1 MTSGVHTVF
10 FVSLATF
17 ELGPQGRILRLAK
30 GWQARGYSTAIVALQ
45 GDGVL
50 GERERALGVPIHVLT
65 KHDKR
70 ILRAGRLDAMRAV
83 RSFVACERPKLV
95 FALETLVDWHV
106 KLGLLGRDEPIVT
119 LLGIDRWKWERKL
132 YRRAMFRAL
141 APRTS
146 ALIGNSTRCLD
157 GYRRVLGADAVD
169 PIPKAVVPNPVD
181 GQEFT
186 PLFERRHDELV
197 IGAIGRLAEQ
207 KGFDLL
213 LRAAATLPATI
224 GGRKLRVRIQGSGPD
239 ESALRELARDVER
252 NGIAVEFL
260 GHGSD
265 VRSFYR
271 ALDCLVVPSRWSGFE
286 NTALEGVLCGTP
298 TIVSRSTGFEDLA
311 ARDTFQFCELD
322 PASIRAKLLELLS
335 RPDHD
340 RAVLAERQRAALI
353 AELSLDTI
361 VSRLECVLVELGVL
375 RERARA

>member
-1 MTSGVHTVF
+1 MSSGLHTVF

-30 GWQARGYSTAIVALQ
+30 GWQARGYSTAIAALQ
-45 GDGVL
+45 GDGVI

-70 ILRAGRLDAMRAV
+70 ILRAGRLDAMHAV
-83 RSFVACERPKLV
+83 RGFVAREKPQLV

-119 LLGIDRWKWERKL
+119 LLGIDRWKWERKF
-132 YRRAMFRAL
+132 YRRALFRAL

-157 GYRRVLGADAVD
+157 GYRRALGARAVD

-181 GQEFT
+181 AEEFA
-186 PLFERRHDELV
+186 PVFERRHDELV

-213 LRAAATLPATI
+213 LRAAATLPATL

-239 ESALRELARDVER
+239 ESALRELAREVER

-260 GHGSD
+260 SHGSD
-265 VRSFYR
+265 VRSFYHS
-271 ALDCLVVPSRWSGFE
+271 LDGLVVPSRWSGFE
-286 NTALEGVLCGTP
+286 NTALEGILCGTP
-298 TIVSRSTGFEDLA
+298 TIVSRATGFEDLA
-311 ARDTFQFCELD
+311 DRDAFLFCELE
-322 PASIRAKLLELLS
+322 PASIRATLLELLS
-335 RPDHD
+335 RTGVE
-340 RAVLAERQRAALI
+340 RAAVARRQRAALI

-361 VSRLECVLVELGVL
+361 AGRLERALADLGVL
-375 RERARA
+375 APNAMR